1 MCPLA
6 SRPGGCAP
14 GTRVY
19 VLRDQAVAQRVSEAD
34 ATPSVSVRRSFPG
47 EGEPGPAPPRVCAA
61 PGLRVPDKN
70 GSPDWSARRPVL
82 LRTDSRPNA
91 HTQRVRSGMA
101 DHARGTPDQPTRPSR
116 PEAPE
121 PSGEVFINGQFVQRS
136 GAMLSAFDAAVQHGI
151 GLFETMR
158 AGMIDAPEGEN
169 IGVFRLTEHL
179 ERLQTSARELGLSE
193 RLRVDGLADA
203 IIETVRRSGV
213 LRAPGDAA
221 RVRLTITGGDL
232 NLLAGAGGSG
242 GVSAKP
248 GHQAGVMIVAQP
260 ATAYPEEMYTR
271 GVRVGL
277 ADWKTNAFDP
287 FASHKTVWYWPRLR
301 ELQTAAGKG
310 FGEALV
316 FSATNHLAG
325 GCVSN
330 AFVVRNGEL
339 ITPIARGEEAEI
351 GGAGAIPSPVLPG
364 VTRGAILD
372 WAEDEGLTVE
382 RRMVVVDDVLD
393 ADEVFLTN
401 ASWGVMPVIGVESKK
416 IGEGALGEITARAL
430 AWWQAAVRGE
440 A

>member
-1 MCPLA
+1 M
-6 SRPGGCAP
+6 
-14 GTRVY
+14 V
-19 VLRDQAVAQRVSEAD
+19 DQPQSNPD
-34 ATPSVSVRRSFPG
+34 PS
-47 EGEPGPAPPRVCAA
+47 PAP
-61 PGLRVPDKN
+61 
-70 GSPDWSARRPVL
+70 
-82 LRTDSRPNA
+82 
-91 HTQRVRSGMA
+91 SG
-101 DHARGTPDQPTRPSR
+101 
-116 PEAPE
+116 EA
-121 PSGEVFINGQFVQRS
+121 SGEVFINGQFVQRE
-136 GAMLSAFDAAVQHGI
+136 GAMLSAFDASVQHGI

-193 RLRVDGLADA
+193 RLRIDGLADA

-213 LRAPGDAA
+213 LKAPGDSA
-221 RVRLTITGGDL
+221 RVRMTITGGDL

-260 ATAYPEEMYTR
+260 ATAYPDEMYTR
-271 GVRVGL
+271 GVRAGL
-277 ADWKTNAFDP
+277 SDWKTNAFDP
-287 FASHKTVWYWPRLR
+287 FASHKTIWYWPRLR

-316 FSATNHLAG
+316 FTGTNHLAG

-330 AFVVRNGEL
+330 AFIVRDATL
-339 ITPIARGEEAEI
+339 VTPIARGEESDI

-372 WAEDEGLTVE
+372 WADEESLTVE

-401 ASWGVMPVIGVESKK
+401 ASWGVMPVIGVESKV
-416 IGEGALGEITARAL
+416 IAEGTVGPITTRAL
-430 AWWQAAVRGE
+430 AWWRAAVRGE
-440 A
+440 G